1 MGLLDGKVAFITG
14 VARGQGRSHALRM
27 AEEGA
32 DIIGIDLCRQLESV
46 EYPMATEEDLAE
58 TEKLVEARDRRLL
71 ASRVDVRD
79 RPGLEDAIE
88 RGVAEL
94 GHLDVVV
101 ANAGI
106 APVTAG
112 VDHGQQAWYDAIDVL
127 LTGVYHTV
135 DLAGR
140 RMADQGTGG
149 AIVITSSVA
158 GFKGAG
164 SVPLAASSPGGVGYV
179 AAKHGVIGVMRHY
192 AALLAPYNVRVNSV
206 HPTGVNTPMVVNDA
220 FARFFETYPDA
231 GASLQNALPV
241 EMIEAEDVTNA
252 VVWLCSDQARYVTG
266 VTFPVDAGLMI
277 R

>member
-1 MGLLDGKVAFITG
+1 MGLLEGKVAFITG
-14 VARGQGRSHALRM
+14 VARGQGRSHAVRL

-32 DIIGIDLCRQLESV
+32 DIIGVDLCRQVETV

-58 TEKLVEARDRRLL
+58 TEKLVEDRDRRIL

-79 RPGLEDAIE
+79 RAGLQDAIE

-94 GHLDVVV
+94 GRLDIVVP
-101 ANAGI
+101 NAGI
-106 APVTAG
+106 APVPG
-112 VDHGQQAWYDAIDVL
+112 EGDHGQQAWHDAIDIL

-140 RMADQGTGG
+140 RMVDQGTGG

-158 GFKGAG
+158 GLTGFGT
-164 SVPLAASSPGGVGYV
+164 VPLAASNPGLVGYV

-206 HPTGVNTPMVVNDA
+206 HPTGVNTPMIANEA
-220 FARFFETYPDA
+220 FARHFETYPDA
-231 GASLQNALPV
+231 AAALQNALPV
-241 EMIEAEDVTNA
+241 EMIEAQDVTNA

-266 VTFPVDAGLMI
+266 VTLPVDAGLLI